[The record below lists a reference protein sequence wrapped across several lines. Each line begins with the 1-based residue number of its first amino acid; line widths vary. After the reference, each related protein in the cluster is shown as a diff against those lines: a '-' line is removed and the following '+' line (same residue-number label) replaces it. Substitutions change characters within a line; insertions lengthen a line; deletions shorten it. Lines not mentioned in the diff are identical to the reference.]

1 MMKAGER
8 ELLRFGFHRLALT
21 FPTLNE
27 ATLSSVQ
34 VQHIGDG
41 HFLALCRAVAGGV
54 VPGRY
59 GCEYLARPTAGL
71 IGGEH
76 TIPPDSH
83 EATLGV
89 AYDPITLELGPF
101 YWLGKAPGL
110 PLGDLGERVARHTRR
125 NLAGRR
131 AERPDLRT
139 ITRRR
144 FRTLETI
151 EDVVGVLFGE
161 R

>member
-1 MMKAGER
+1 MKAGER

-89 AYDPITLELGPF
+89 PTAAPSAIPNDERLGATGFDAEAEPSQLRVPSIPPSADNLRRIDGPF
-101 YWLGKAPGL
+101 
-110 PLGDLGERVARHTRR
+110 R
-125 NLAGRR
+125 
-131 AERPDLRT
+131 
-139 ITRRR
+139 
-144 FRTLETI
+144 
-151 EDVVGVLFGE
+151 
-161 R
+161 